1 MCLSYDDTGL
11 SAFWFGKA
19 GMLRIDPK
27 NREQSAQQMVALHNA
42 RAALEAEFLAEVA
55 LAKGDKIGFRT
66 WREIAG
72 LIRYMQSHNQ
82 MPIGDT

>member
-1 MCLSYDDTGL
+1 
-11 SAFWFGKA
+11 
-19 GMLRIDPK
+19 
-27 NREQSAQQMVALHNA
+27 MVALHNA